1 MFYSAR
7 KKDDDVVER
16 VIKAQEEERRRVA
29 RDIHDG
35 PAQMMANAVL
45 QVEILERLLAR
56 DPSTAASEL
65 KDLRRIINDSLK
77 DLRRIIFD
85 LRPP

>member
-7 KKDDDVVER
+7 KKEDDVVER
-16 VIKAQEEERRRVA
+16 IIQAQEEERRRVA

-45 QVEILERLLAR
+45 QVEIVERLLAQ
-56 DPSTAASEL
+56 DPSTAASEM
-65 KDLRRIINDSLK
+65 KDLKRIINDSL
-77 DLRRIIFD
+77 RSEE
-85 LRPP
+85 